1 MIGRYLPKAVS
12 FADTC
17 RQKQNMLLK
26 NCGLCSKVW
35 ESRALPSNL
44 TLIFFQSIA
53 SSRVLAYFR
62 MFFGLSSHVSHIF
75 LNNLKCIG
83 SVHLPSLP
91 ASNAILLDSCFL
103 DPHLPWLYP
112 EVPNFVFLLESF
124 SHPIFFFFHVPLPSA
139 FPFSSLIR
147 HACVFSQMW
156 SPYQVLFLNRT
167 SADCFCLAA
176 SYVTRGNVWFLIFFF
191 LLYCFVGLFSLF
203 NWIREF
209 SLPSSWHKQRAHLTA
224 EQQWDP
230 RLCFRHRAIAA
241 QKHNYGEHPTYC

>member
-1 MIGRYLPKAVS
+1 
-12 FADTC
+12 
-17 RQKQNMLLK
+17 MLLK

-124 SHPIFFFFHVPLPSA
+124 SHPIFFFFPCT
-139 FPFSSLIR
+139 F
-147 HACVFSQMW
+147 
-156 SPYQVLFLNRT
+156 T
-167 SADCFCLAA
+167 FCIP
-176 SYVTRGNVWFLIFFF
+176 IFF
-191 LLYCFVGLFSLF
+191 LD
-203 NWIREF
+203 
-209 SLPSSWHKQRAHLTA
+209 PSCLCIQPNVIPIPSTFF
-224 EQQWDP
+224 EQD
-230 RLCFRHRAIAA
+230 LC
-241 QKHNYGEHPTYC
+241 